1 MKNRHRKLTFRPGA
15 QPGTGQMRPNA
26 GFTLIEILVTLFI
39 LLVGLLGLAGLQAR
53 GLQGNQGAVL
63 RAQATHCAADI
74 LDRLRANRSA
84 ALHGDYQI
92 GRGEAPTTPTYSG
105 VVLQDLVQW
114 KNSLKSSLPAGDGS
128 ISLNGNLVTI
138 TVSWTEPLGQQTMT
152 VEARP

>member
-1 MKNRHRKLTFRPGA
+1 MKNRHPKFTFDPGA
-15 QPGTGQMRPNA
+15 QSGTKQMHPNA

-63 RAQATHCAADI
+63 RAQATHCASDI

-84 ALHGDYQI
+84 ALHGDYRI
-92 GRGEAPTTPTYSG
+92 GRGESPTAPTYSG
-105 VVLQDLVQW
+105 VVLQDLSQW
-114 KNSLKSSLPAGDGS
+114 KNSLRSSLPGGDGS
-128 ISLNGNLVTI
+128 ISLSGNVVTI
-138 TVSWTEPLGQQTMT
+138 TVSWTEPLGPQTMT